1 MLNQSIIGAGLLP
14 RHSFGNFSVVESRGD
29 VLLVLDPEPPLAKL
43 IGGEHADWSWRFADH
58 GTSIELV
65 GPEGCAAF
73 DLRRTRL
80 SIDAEFRRQMSTR
93 DLVLQVGVDDLR
105 PISIRSASAFA
116 DSGASV

>member
-1 MLNQSIIGAGLLP
+1 MLNQPIIDAGLLP
-14 RHSFGNFSVVESRGD
+14 RHSFGNFSVVESRSD
-29 VLLVLDPEPPLAKL
+29 VLLVLDPETPLAKL

-80 SIDAEFRRQMSTR
+80 SIDAEFRRQLSAR
-93 DLVLQVGVDDLR
+93 ELILQIGVDELD
-105 PISIRSASAFA
+105 PISVRPADALATAGASA
-116 DSGASV
+116 